1 MYCNQREYILSLE
14 IHRDGLYSPWGFRL
28 KGGIDVDGG
37 TPLEIVK
44 VFVGTASEGLL
55 MPGDRVVGIN
65 HQDTSKLTHL
75 EAQSLIK
82 SAGTAAKI
90 DVVRQGTGGGVFI
103 DTSNG
108 NPERQ
113 FETSKV
119 QSQPFRTTPLVS
131 PSPKTI
137 NEVGR
142 PGAPKQNERIPPQ
155 PMSPTFGSPP
165 TYGSPTFGQQHVKTV
180 NIGGSPKQVVS
191 TQFNSPINIYSD
203 DAIAS
208 EAAYNQQHPGFVPS
222 SKPHLP
228 TPKDLTH
235 SRPQASETFKLILQ
249 SEMDKARDHPQA
261 SGSEFTKDKQV
272 SRPSSV
278 MSNKSNSTQDPFMIN
293 NNINQST
300 SFKRLILSFG
310 RS

>member
-1 MYCNQREYILSLE
+1 MKCDSIALFQ
-14 IHRDGLYSPWGFRL
+14 
-28 KGGIDVDGG
+28 
-37 TPLEIVK
+37 
-44 VFVGTASEGLL
+44 
-55 MPGDRVVGIN
+55 
-65 HQDTSKLTHL
+65 
-75 EAQSLIK
+75 
-82 SAGTAAKI
+82 
-90 DVVRQGTGGGVFI
+90 
-103 DTSNG
+103 
-108 NPERQ
+108 
-113 FETSKV
+113 
-119 QSQPFRTTPLVS
+119 
-131 PSPKTI
+131 
-137 NEVGR
+137 
-142 PGAPKQNERIPPQ
+142 IPPQ

-235 SRPQASETFKLILQ
+235 SRPQASETFKVLPEINTPLTENQTVFISFQLILQ

-278 MSNKSNSTQDPFMIN
+278 MSNKSNSTQDV
-293 NNINQST
+293 
-300 SFKRLILSFG
+300 
-310 RS
+310 RSYFPI